1 MRSFSCWRATRVRA
15 RPLSPLVGA
24 PALHTLHPL
33 PNLHLTTPSSSRAER
48 LFPPQPLPL
57 WGRTAPPLHFE
68 CGAGWRDPSGCHPLS
83 AALGAMTLAAA
94 PLWCLGSVLGFYS
107 HFCY

>member
-48 LFPPQPLPL
+48 LFPPQPLLFGVARPHL
-57 WGRTAPPLHFE
+57 CT
-68 CGAGWRDPSGCHPLS
+68 LS
-83 AALGAMTLAAA
+83 AELAGGTRQGATL
-94 PLWCLGSVLGFYS
+94 
-107 HFCY
+107 